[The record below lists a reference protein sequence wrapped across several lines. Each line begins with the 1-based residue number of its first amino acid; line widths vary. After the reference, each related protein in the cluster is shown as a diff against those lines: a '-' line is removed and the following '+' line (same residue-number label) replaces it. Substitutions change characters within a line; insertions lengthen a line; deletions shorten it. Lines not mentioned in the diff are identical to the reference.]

1 MRDDGFGTDS
11 EGFDFQQGLAAAL
24 PGAAQG
30 AAAGTS
36 VYPGWGTLIG
46 ALGGAAMGVAQAAAK
61 PQGRP
66 ATSPPPPLRAP
77 APVAVAPAPAPT
89 AAPAPTPAPATPPPT
104 APLAGSAGT
113 LSQVLALLQSPQL
126 QAIVGNLAKSSEAG
140 GSIASSPTPAAGG
153 SGESEAENDAIS
165 WLVSQRV
172 ARLR

>member
-89 AAPAPTPAPATPPPT
+89 AAPT